1 MGKEIIAWHTKS
13 GNAKLQLPKEF
24 AYSLTGSLVN
34 GKALGY
40 RARIAGRFE
49 QQTSGRGG
57 AGGIA
62 RMSHAAGWKHLADAA
77 IVAVA
82 DVREDT
88 AQALAKEFNIRHVFS
103 DYQELVKLDL
113 DAVDV
118 CTPNQVHMPAVVA
131 ALETGKH

>member
-1 MGKEIIAWHTKS
+1 MR
-13 GNAKLQLPKEF
+13 KLRV
-24 AYSLTGSLVN
+24 GIV
-34 GKALGY
+34 
-40 RARIAGRFE
+40 
-49 QQTSGRGG
+49 G

-62 RMSHAAGWKHLADAA
+62 RMSHAPGWKHLADAE

-88 AQALAKEFNIRHVFS
+88 ARALAKEFNIPHVFT

-131 ALETGKH
+131 ALETGKHVLCEKPLATSTA